1 MFALPTLLQPLV
13 QQARPCFTA
22 PTFERLLLLIL
33 GYVLTPGRK
42 TLSRIL
48 QCLRPLL
55 QGHYSSYHR
64 VYSHAIWDATP
75 LWQLLARGL
84 LELLPPGEVVYL
96 VADDTV
102 ETRRGKK
109 VWGSS
114 MQRDPLS
121 SSRERPRFTR
131 GHKWLSVCAL
141 VPMPFTGGYWA
152 LPLWAVLVRSPKVD
166 QALGLAHH
174 TVRQRVKQGL
184 LRLHRWFPQRRF
196 CMLGDWGV
204 ASHELAW
211 RLART
216 RGALE
221 VIARMRADTVL
232 HARPTRKGARK
243 GRRLPSP
250 QEQVQQHE
258 QEIATL
264 TLPWYGSGQTKTIR
278 YYSDTGLWYSHHS
291 AKVVAIRW
299 VWTRNPETGSADY
312 FYSTDLA
319 LSPEGIIRLY
329 MLRWPVETMFQ
340 EVREHLGVQTTR
352 HWCQRSV
359 ERVVPLQLALYSLV
373 AVAYRHLAQRQGR
386 PPLLSTPCYV
396 KDHVTFADALT
407 AVRREIWKEGLLR
420 QCLGAQWQQKLPPEL
435 QEFLLEHLAR
445 AA

>member
-1 MFALPTLLQPLV
+1 MFALPALLEPLV
-13 QQARPCFTA
+13 QQAGSCFTA
-22 PTFERLLLLIL
+22 PTFERLTLLIL

-48 QCLRPLL
+48 QFLRPLL

-64 VYSHAIWDATP
+64 VYSHATWSATP
-75 LWQLLARGL
+75 LWRLLAGAI

-131 GHKWLSVCAL
+131 GHKWLTLCAL
-141 VPMPFTGGYWA
+141 VPIPFTAGHWA
-152 LPLWAVLVRSPKVD
+152 LPLLAVLVRSPKVD
-166 QALGLAHH
+166 QELGLAHH
-174 TVRQRVKQGL
+174 TTRQRVKQGL

-204 ASHELAW
+204 ASHALAW
-211 RLART
+211 RVART
-216 RGALE
+216 RGKLE
-221 VIARMRADTVL
+221 IIARMRCDTVL

-243 GRRLPSP
+243 GKRLPTP
-250 QEQVQQHE
+250 QQQVQVHP

-264 TLPWYGSGQTKTIR
+264 TVPWYGSGQHKTLR

-291 AKVVAIRW
+291 AQVVPIRW
-299 VWTRNPETGSADY
+299 VWTSNPDSGSEDY
-312 FYSTDLA
+312 FYSTDLS
-319 LSPEGIIRLY
+319 LSAEGIIRLY

-352 HWCQRSV
+352 HWCQNSV

-373 AVAYRHLAQRQGR
+373 AMAYRQLAQEQGR
-386 PPLLSTPCYV
+386 PPLGSTPCYV

-420 QCLGAQWQQKLPPEL
+420 QCLGAQWHQKLPPEL
-435 QEFLLEHLAR
+435 QEFLLEHLCR

>member
-1 MFALPTLLQPLV
+1 MFPIPALLEPLV
-13 QQARPCFTA
+13 QQARTCFTA
-22 PTFERLLLLIL
+22 PTFERLELLIL

-48 QCLRPLL
+48 QYLRPLL
-55 QGHYSSYHR
+55 RGHYSSYHR
-64 VYSHAIWDATP
+64 VYSHAAWNSTA
-75 LWQLLARGL
+75 LWRMLAACI
-84 LELLPPGEVVYL
+84 LELLPPGEAVYL

-102 ETRRGKK
+102 HRRRGKK
-109 VWGSS
+109 IWGLGIH
-114 MQRDPLS
+114 RDPLS
-121 SSRERPRFTR
+121 STRDLPRFTK
-131 GHKWLSVCAL
+131 GHKWLTLCAL
-141 VPMPFTGGYWA
+141 VPIPFTSGHWA
-152 LPLWAVLVRSPKVD
+152 LPLLAILVRTPKVD

-174 TVRQRVKQGL
+174 TTRQRVKQGL
-184 LRLHRWFPQRRF
+184 LRLQRWFPQRRF

-211 RLART
+211 RFART
-216 RGALE
+216 RGKLE
-221 VIARMRADTVL
+221 LIARMRADTVL
-232 HARPTRKGARK
+232 HERPTRKGARK
-243 GRRLPSP
+243 GQRLPTP
-250 QEQVQQHE
+250 QQQVQQHE

-264 TLPWYGSGQTKTIR
+264 SLPWYGSGQVKTLC

-299 VWTRNPETGSADY
+299 VWTSNPETGSQDY

-319 LSPEGIIRLY
+319 LSAEGIIRLY

-340 EVREHLGVQTTR
+340 EVREHLGLETTR
-352 HWCQRSV
+352 HRCRKSV
-359 ERVVPLQLALYSLV
+359 ERVVPLQLALYSLI
-373 AVAYRHLAQRQGR
+373 ALAYRQLAQEQGC

-420 QCLGAQWQQKLPPEL
+420 QCLGAPSQPQLPPEL
-435 QEFLLEHLAR
+435 QQFLLEHLCR